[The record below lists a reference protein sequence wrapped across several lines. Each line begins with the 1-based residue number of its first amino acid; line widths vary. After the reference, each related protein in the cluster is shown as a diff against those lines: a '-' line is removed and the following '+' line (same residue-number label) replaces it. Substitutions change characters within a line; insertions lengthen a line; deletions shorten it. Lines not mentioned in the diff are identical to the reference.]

1 MRKIRL
7 LGDPVLRKKAKE
19 IEKIDEAVKSL
30 VKELFDI
37 MYATDGIGLAAPQIG
52 VSLRLFVMD
61 DGTPRALIN
70 PVITFKSKETNVAEE
85 GCLSVPEVFENV
97 ERSNEVIIK
106 YFDINGDEIEERLTG
121 YSARVAQHE
130 YDHLDGI
137 LFIDLIPASR
147 RFAIR
152 QKLSNIIK
160 QSGKIH
166 SANKP

>member
-1 MRKIRL
+1 MRHIRL
-7 LGDPVLRKKAKE
+7 LGDPILRRKAKE
-19 IEKIDEAVKSL
+19 VEKIDENIKAL
-30 VKELFDI
+30 VKDLFET

-52 VSLRLFVMD
+52 VPLRIFVMD
-61 DGTPRALIN
+61 DGTPKTFIN
-70 PVITFKSKETNVAEE
+70 PAIVFKSAETNIAEE

-97 ERSNEVIIK
+97 ERSNEIVIR
-106 YFDINGDEIEERLTG
+106 YTDLDGNEIEERLSG

-160 QSGKIH
+160 QSGKKY
-166 SANKP
+166 STNKP

>member
-97 ERSNEVIIK
+97 ERSNEVSIK

-166 SANKP
+166 SANKQ

>member
-19 IEKIDEAVKSL
+19 VEKIDEAIKSL

-97 ERSNEVIIK
+97 ERSNEVSIK

>member
-19 IEKIDEAVKSL
+19 IEKIDEAIKSL

-97 ERSNEVIIK
+97 ERSNEVSIK

>member
-19 IEKIDEAVKSL
+19 VEKIDEAIKSL

>member
-1 MRKIRL
+1 MRNVRL

-19 IEKIDEAVKSL
+19 VENIDENIKSL
-30 VKELFDI
+30 VKELFET

-52 VSLRLFVMD
+52 ISLRIFVMD
-61 DGTPRALIN
+61 DGIPRTLIN
-70 PVITFKSKETNVAEE
+70 PVIVFKSAETNIAEE

-97 ERSNEVIIK
+97 ERSNEVVIK
-106 YFDINGDEIEERLTG
+106 YTDINGSEVEEKLSG

-130 YDHLDGI
+130 YDHLNGI

-152 QKLSNIIK
+152 QKLANIIK
-160 QSGKIH
+160 QSGKTY
-166 SANKP
+166 STNKP

>member
-1 MRKIRL
+1 MKKIRL
-7 LGDPVLRKKAKE
+7 LGDPVLRKKARE
-19 IEKIDEAVKSL
+19 VESIDENIKAL
-30 VKELFDI
+30 VSELFDT

-52 VSLRLFVMD
+52 VSLRIFVMD

-70 PVITFKSKETNVAEE
+70 PTIIFKSPETNIAEE
-85 GCLSVPEVFENV
+85 GCLSIPEVFENV
-97 ERSNEVIIK
+97 ERSNEIIIR
-106 YFDINGDEIEERLTG
+106 YTDLNGNEIEEKLSG

-152 QKLSNIIK
+152 QKLSSIIK
-160 QSGKIH
+160 QSGKTY

>member
-1 MRKIRL
+1 MKTIRL

-19 IEKIDEAVKSL
+19 VENIDENIKVL
-30 VKELFDI
+30 IKELFET

-52 VSLRLFVMD
+52 VSLRIFVMD

-70 PVITFKSKETNVAEE
+70 PVIVFKSAETNIAEE

-97 ERSNEVIIK
+97 ERSNEIVIR
-106 YFDINGDEIEERLTG
+106 YTDINGKNIEEKLSG

-130 YDHLDGI
+130 YDHLDGV
-137 LFIDLIPASR
+137 LFIDLIDPSR

-160 QSGKIH
+160 QSGKTY
-166 SANKP
+166 SKNKS

>member
-19 IEKIDEAVKSL
+19 VEKIDEAIKSL

-97 ERSNEVIIK
+97 ERSNEVSIK

-160 QSGKIH
+160 QSGKIY
-166 SANKP
+166 SANRP

>member
-97 ERSNEVIIK
+97 ERSNEVSIK

-160 QSGKIH
+160 QSGKIY
-166 SANKP
+166 SANRP

>member
-97 ERSNEVIIK
+97 ERSNEVSIK